1 MACQHSHCD
10 QITHLSNN
18 NTRAV
23 IITDPEQTRSQW
35 IREWG
40 QGVDRIEG
48 NGTGTDSG
56 SSFSLVEDMR
66 ETSGGHAGNLSS
78 NVSNCG
84 EPSGKQHGQLALITG
99 LTRLAQSSFISTL
112 PSPSPTQCIS
122 LLMSGWS
129 HIYTHTWIRMLLSL
143 SVTSQK
149 TILSLW
155 GFSFMDRDFVAD
167 TSDVTGY
174 KMNAQIIWFWKN
186 MRVLIAVSDFWL
198 QTFGSWQIWAEFVW
212 NTRNIVE
219 ISSNRDHNICQRS
232 IVW

>member
-23 IITDPEQTRSQW
+23 IITDLEQTRSQW

-56 SSFSLVEDMR
+56 SSFSLAEDMQ

-122 LLMSGWS
+122 LLMSDGDTF
-129 HIYTHTWIRMLLSL
+129 THTHMN
-143 SVTSQK
+143 TH
-149 TILSLW
+149 
-155 GFSFMDRDFVAD
+155 VAFTLCNIPED
-167 TSDVTGY
+167 
-174 KMNAQIIWFWKN
+174 NF
-186 MRVLIAVSDFWL
+186 IALRFL
-198 QTFGSWQIWAEFVW
+198 FHGSWLRCRYMWCYW
-212 NTRNIVE
+212 L
-219 ISSNRDHNICQRS
+219 
-232 IVW
+232 